1 MVDTALP
8 DVSGL
13 STTQKIALA
22 HTLMDELATDDLT
35 GLSNDDL
42 VAVAQSTERLI
53 TRVTVQGDRQIV
65 EFSDRHLA

>member
-13 STTQKIALA
+13 STTQKLALA
-22 HTLMDELATDDLT
+22 HRLVDALASDDLT

-42 VAVAQSTERLI
+42 VSVAQSTEQLI
-53 TRVTVQGDRQIV
+53 TRVTVQGDR
-65 EFSDRHLA
+65 